1 MVNALS
7 KIKMSTSIMP
17 IRVILLLSQAVA
29 TLRVVESSG
38 VNFCFSKWCELTNLA
53 LIALTVAPVSVSAG
67 VEIPEIL
74 IEISYCLKFASHK
87 VKHYHIFWST
97 MFLITLKFT
106 QFVP

>member
-1 MVNALS
+1 
-7 KIKMSTSIMP
+7 MP

-29 TLRVVESSG
+29 TLHVVESSG

-53 LIALTVAPVSVSAG
+53 LIALTVAVSVSAG

-87 VKHYHIFWST
+87 VKHYHIFSST